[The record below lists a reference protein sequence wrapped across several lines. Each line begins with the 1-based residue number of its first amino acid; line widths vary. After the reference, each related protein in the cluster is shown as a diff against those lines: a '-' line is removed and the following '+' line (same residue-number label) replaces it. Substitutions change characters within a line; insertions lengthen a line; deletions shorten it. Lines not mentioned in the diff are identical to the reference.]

1 MSVVSKA
8 VFESEVENA
17 EFFSFLEDSFETLT
31 SKRAPLESKCEAAIQ
46 CWRLSEHEN
55 KSVENRRQALVC
67 EYGKF
72 PHVSGVLVDLISAS
86 DTPEVLVW
94 RCLRTLVQLSYDNS
108 RVAETIIGNWKSE
121 ARSMAKDEETVINQL
136 KEEAISADATKSNE
150 LKARVQVMKENLTI
164 LNSRKSLPSILAG
177 LLSEKRIS
185 WRVRECIFH
194 VLNNTANSSWDVH
207 DIILKD
213 NILDKAKHLISHE
226 DTPHFVVSAAVGFVC
241 SLSYRPASR
250 PLLFQDGV
258 VETLSPIVLKDKI
271 ELNSM
276 SAVLAVA
283 NIAGGLPI
291 QEFPIVV
298 KCISALKAVLNRKHA
313 QLLELGCPSLFVK
326 VLKQKVVYSK
336 TAAATSLAVQQ
347 KQLCGLLGFLHNML
361 DVMISVQS
369 PHDKIASFLRV
380 ELESRGLRVI
390 TTFQD
395 GACNLAR
402 GVCRAKAVL
411 CLISAQVE
419 ASPHL
424 RAEVLVALEL
434 GKKLVWIYMDETRDY
449 ESSSVFTAWLPV
461 VPAVAKLPSED
472 DPDFVTMEQLV
483 YDTSSDSIQPREVTS
498 LAQTCH
504 GD

>member
-291 QEFPIVV
+291 QEFPILNDEHQIVV
-298 KCISALKAVLNRKHA
+298 KCISALKAVLNRKMFGGRYGTIWKVCMSVSNFCIHEDQHA

-326 VLKQKVVYSK
+326 VLKQKVV
-336 TAAATSLAVQQ
+336 
-347 KQLCGLLGFLHNML
+347 
-361 DVMISVQS
+361 
-369 PHDKIASFLRV
+369 
-380 ELESRGLRVI
+380 
-390 TTFQD
+390 
-395 GACNLAR
+395 
-402 GVCRAKAVL
+402 
-411 CLISAQVE
+411 
-419 ASPHL
+419 
-424 RAEVLVALEL
+424 
-434 GKKLVWIYMDETRDY
+434 
-449 ESSSVFTAWLPV
+449 
-461 VPAVAKLPSED
+461 
-472 DPDFVTMEQLV
+472 
-483 YDTSSDSIQPREVTS
+483 
-498 LAQTCH
+498 
-504 GD
+504 